1 MQGDQVPLSIG
12 PGRGPKALVGKLDEV
27 IRQVAPW
34 FVPAGCT
41 IAERGLSCEGFLPCP
56 LFCWHALS
64 RKSWSHRFSHG
75 SGSSLPSMVGKSILA
90 KRRTLAPSP
99 PMRIQ
104 NRKGPYYIVMKLH
117 TITKNVI
124 VVSPYYNVNG
134 TMCILFYQH
143 MHTNIPLFGNY
154 IKNVVN
160 YQQCKM

>member
-1 MQGDQVPLSIG
+1 MSALLPACAVPEELVSPVQPWQWVLPPVNGREVHLGEETNLG
-12 PGRGPKALVGKLDEV
+12 PL
-27 IRQVAPW
+27 
-34 FVPAGCT
+34 
-41 IAERGLSCEGFLPCP
+41 
-56 LFCWHALS
+56 
-64 RKSWSHRFSHG
+64 
-75 SGSSLPSMVGKSILA
+75 
-90 KRRTLAPSP
+90 P